1 MLCDWRA
8 RWEMVVVWSVRG
20 AANTSERMVGRVNAP
35 TRPQHTTFNVLVLQ
49 MPDGYGV
56 YQHTLLTWVSVM
68 KCNPTMAR
76 STWSRFSRR
85 EITWDFP
92 LCAYT
97 SVRKLTRWKH
107 WELTFPFLFLIH
119 NHKIR
124 KFHSEWKYNSK
135 AKSLT
140 RSGGHRMFPR
150 ECVYNNAGRSLLI
163 FFYVSLSLSL
173 SH

>member
-1 MLCDWRA
+1 MRIVRLLVAFRRLTSKWWRLFFFLLPFCRCGPELISIDQFSCSVCCVVCSVIDEHDE
-8 RWEMVVVWSVRG
+8 RWWWCGAWEG

-35 TRPQHTTFNVLVLQ
+35 TRPQHTPFNVLVLQ

-85 EITWDFP
+85 VITWDFP

-124 KFHSEWKYNSK
+124 
-135 AKSLT
+135 
-140 RSGGHRMFPR
+140 
-150 ECVYNNAGRSLLI
+150 
-163 FFYVSLSLSL
+163 
-173 SH
+173 